1 MIDQL
6 ITAESFT
13 ELASRQI
20 AVIRRRV
27 SKEDVILSGVQQL
40 LHSTGHQEL
49 RSLAYEYHEGML
61 ILRGRLSSHYL
72 KQLAQEAVRTQSG
85 VKLIVNATEVVTPC
99 LSAPSRDESAV

>member
-1 MIDQL
+1 MLDQL
-6 ITAESFT
+6 ISAESLT
-13 ELASRQI
+13 EFASRQI

-27 SKEDVILSGVQQL
+27 SREDVILNGVQQL

-61 ILRGRLSSHYL
+61 ILLGRLSSHYL

-85 VKLIVNATEVVTPC
+85 VRMIVNATEVVTRCPQ
-99 LSAPSRDESAV
+99 APSQDEPL